1 VSLVC
6 LPRCSRLWPTAD
18 EVCGLLVDKLN
29 RYARPS
35 YNNNDGRYNPYPMP
49 AGNHPHARP
58 PYPDRSP
65 HGPGG
70 SNNSN
75 FPYLPYDPN
84 YTDALNGNIPLPPLG
99 GGYQFDVH
107 QQQNQQNQ
115 SNIPGHTFNQTSD
128 PNIPFAP
135 HQPHHSPTASIS
147 PFSSTHQNQNIQLNP
162 NLSNANNRPPSHNAP
177 PSMGSGNNQNQN
189 QNPTPG
195 QAGSNYLTGYSA
207 EDNWFMPWICS
218 TPGADGQPPMDT
230 NMNVP
235 VASGS
240 GGGGSGYPLTGPGT
254 GSTHSSSVVLP
265 DIPGRGWSEMGQTLE
280 DDILDPRLGGSR
292 RTGTY
297 QTSRIRSRP
306 NSPPNLVGG
315 AGSGFEHSTGVG
327 GGYAGHAQ
335 MIKRGSATTS
345 LGGTVGETPIYQAA
359 QVEDITR
366 WSTALT
372 FLNLYHEHLY
382 PLLPIIH
389 WPTYSQDLVSR
400 RDRHDET
407 FRIFLMSLSQ

>member
-1 VSLVC
+1 
-6 LPRCSRLWPTAD
+6 
-18 EVCGLLVDKLN
+18 
-29 RYARPS
+29 
-35 YNNNDGRYNPYPMP
+35 
-49 AGNHPHARP
+49 
-58 PYPDRSP
+58 
-65 HGPGG
+65 
-70 SNNSN
+70 
-75 FPYLPYDPN
+75 
-84 YTDALNGNIPLPPLG
+84 
-99 GGYQFDVH
+99 
-107 QQQNQQNQ
+107 
-115 SNIPGHTFNQTSD
+115 
-128 PNIPFAP
+128 
-135 HQPHHSPTASIS
+135 
-147 PFSSTHQNQNIQLNP
+147 
-162 NLSNANNRPPSHNAP
+162 
-177 PSMGSGNNQNQN
+177 
-189 QNPTPG
+189 
-195 QAGSNYLTGYSA
+195 
-207 EDNWFMPWICS
+207 
-218 TPGADGQPPMDT
+218 
-230 NMNVP
+230 
-235 VASGS
+235 
-240 GGGGSGYPLTGPGT
+240 
-254 GSTHSSSVVLP
+254 
-265 DIPGRGWSEMGQTLE
+265 MGQTLE

-335 MIKRGSATTS
+335 MIKRGS
-345 LGGTVGETPIYQAA
+345 ETPIYQAA